1 MNDLAKKLER
11 AASELER
18 TTKELEQNL
27 DALTKKTERLKRKLW
42 EYENNYRVGQYSEN
56 PMTSWDTEETSQYRQ
71 RLNSLGQISRYTS
84 TPKVE

>member
-18 TTKELEQNL
+18 TL

-84 TPKVE
+84 TPKGE